1 MKKVLESVGVFLVA
15 ILITGCMNVKMV
27 MKVNDDKSVDVN
39 MTMELDLLEYAKLTN
54 SFGENLTEEDLKKQ
68 LNEAMNSEDF
78 NMDEFMDEE
87 QRKEMESQGY
97 KVDVILDKEK
107 YIYRIVL
114 TQHFNNIDDASKT
127 EEEAT
132 KKDDND
138 KVINNFFI
146 KTSNNTYKFDI
157 DSTDNSSTETDSDIN
172 NSMNEMINNMA
183 SITYNYEITLPTK
196 PISNNATKV
205 SNDGKTLT
213 WDLKANDKNKV
224 EFEFAFPEPK
234 EETKTPVAT
243 ASTNNF
249 TSFFKD
255 MNNEKILA
263 LGLIVGGSLTLVIA
277 TIAYFTSNRKNK

>member
-114 TQHFNNIDDASKT
+114 TQH
-127 EEEAT
+127 
-132 KKDDND
+132 
-138 KVINNFFI
+138 
-146 KTSNNTYKFDI
+146 
-157 DSTDNSSTETDSDIN
+157 
-172 NSMNEMINNMA
+172 
-183 SITYNYEITLPTK
+183 L
-196 PISNNATKV
+196 
-205 SNDGKTLT
+205 
-213 WDLKANDKNKV
+213 
-224 EFEFAFPEPK
+224 
-234 EETKTPVAT
+234 
-243 ASTNNF
+243 
-249 TSFFKD
+249 
-255 MNNEKILA
+255 
-263 LGLIVGGSLTLVIA
+263 
-277 TIAYFTSNRKNK
+277 